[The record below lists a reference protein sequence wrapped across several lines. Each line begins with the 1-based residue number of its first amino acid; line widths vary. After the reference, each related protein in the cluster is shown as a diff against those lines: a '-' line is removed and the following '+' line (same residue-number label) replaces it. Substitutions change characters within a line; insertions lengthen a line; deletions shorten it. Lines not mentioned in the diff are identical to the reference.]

1 MEVLLEKFVNQDDK
15 NVNESEIFVKVPD
28 TWSNYALK
36 GKTLP
41 KQGYAT
47 YQLTILVNEQ
57 DIGKNVSLYVP
68 SIATAYRLWVND
80 ELILSNGKVAASRE
94 HMIPKNYA
102 KIATFQIKQPSV
114 NLFIQVS
121 NYHQRKSGLW
131 ETIAFGTVD
140 QIKNLREYNVIFQS
154 FLIGSIFMVGI
165 FQFMLFIHRPKER
178 SLLYIAIVC
187 ICVSLR
193 TALLNDTLL
202 IFLFPKLNWQWA
214 VTFEYLSA
222 LIALLFFLYQSG
234 VWFTN
239 TLSSQPIFCD
249 FVIVVLFV
257 RNYLSRTNLYKFIF
271 CFSSIDFVND
281 FHRGCCKY

>member
-1 MEVLLEKFVNQDDK
+1 
-15 NVNESEIFVKVPD
+15 
-28 TWSNYALK
+28 
-36 GKTLP
+36 
-41 KQGYAT
+41 
-47 YQLTILVNEQ
+47 
-57 DIGKNVSLYVP
+57 
-68 SIATAYRLWVND
+68 
-80 ELILSNGKVAASRE
+80 
-94 HMIPKNYA
+94 
-102 KIATFQIKQPSV
+102 
-114 NLFIQVS
+114 
-121 NYHQRKSGLW
+121 
-131 ETIAFGTVD
+131 
-140 QIKNLREYNVIFQS
+140 
-154 FLIGSIFMVGI
+154 MVGI